1 MNQWWG
7 SQTRASRVAWLLL
20 FILAIFSVRL
30 FYIQVIKHKE
40 YLTKAD
46 NMQTDRQV
54 LPAVRG
60 QIYVRDTDGNIAPL
74 VLNRTVYTLFADPSE
89 VKDANKARELVR
101 RVAGDKLV
109 QKNDPL
115 GKLGDKNRRYVVL
128 AQELTQQQAE
138 TIRKEKLSGLGLK
151 PASQRVYPEGG
162 LAAQTLGFV
171 NADGKG
177 QYGVEQALDGR
188 LGGKAGLLKTVTD
201 VSKVPLT
208 IGTNDVSI
216 PAKDGENIVLSID
229 RNVQSQAEETLAAGL
244 KDAKATTG
252 SMVVMD
258 PQTGRVLAMANFPSY
273 NPEQYR
279 KVDTPAVY
287 KNNVT
292 MNAYE
297 PGSVMKLFTVG
308 AGLDSGAITPRST
321 FLDTGCVQ
329 VDDAKMCNVERN
341 IDGKMMTPMNLL
353 EYSLNTG
360 AVWVLQQMGGGS
372 INLAGRQ
379 KYYGYLTKNYRFNQP
394 TGIELAH
401 EADSVIFKPDMNRGP
416 RVLYANMTFG
426 QGEQLTMIQ
435 VISAFSAVING
446 GNYYK
451 PTVVLGSY
459 DLNTSKLT
467 EQKPQLL
474 QGNVL
479 APQHSYDLRDMLQQ
493 ARYLGAK
500 GKLRDNGYFV
510 GGKSGTAQKI
520 DPATGKYSHTLTT
533 GTYIGFGA
541 DKTKVPK
548 YAIMVRVDDAHN
560 GGYAGSAAAQ
570 PIFDKMS
577 NFMIQY
583 QGVSK

>member
-138 TIRKEKLSGLGLK
+138 AIRKEKLSGLGLK

-321 FLDTGCVQ
+321 FLNTGCVQ

-459 DLNTSKLT
+459 DINTNKLT

-520 DPATGKYSHTLTT
+520 DPVTGKYSHTLTT

-541 DKTKVPK
+541 DKTKAPK

>member
-1 MNQWWG
+1 M
-7 SQTRASRVAWLLL
+7 
-20 FILAIFSVRL
+20 
-30 FYIQVIKHKE
+30 
-40 YLTKAD
+40 
-46 NMQTDRQV
+46 
-54 LPAVRG
+54 
-60 QIYVRDTDGNIAPL
+60 
-74 VLNRTVYTLFADPSE
+74 YTLFADPSE
-89 VKDANKARELVR
+89 VKDVNKARELVR

-138 TIRKEKLSGLGLK
+138 AIRKEKLSGLGLK

-435 VISAFSAVING
+435 VISAFSAVINAVS
-446 GNYYK
+446 YTHLTL
-451 PTVVLGSY
+451 PTNREV
-459 DLNTSKLT
+459 
-467 EQKPQLL
+467 
-474 QGNVL
+474 
-479 APQHSYDLRDMLQQ
+479 
-493 ARYLGAK
+493 
-500 GKLRDNGYFV
+500 
-510 GGKSGTAQKI
+510 
-520 DPATGKYSHTLTT
+520 
-533 GTYIGFGA
+533 
-541 DKTKVPK
+541 
-548 YAIMVRVDDAHN
+548 
-560 GGYAGSAAAQ
+560 
-570 PIFDKMS
+570 
-577 NFMIQY
+577 
-583 QGVSK
+583 

>member
-138 TIRKEKLSGLGLK
+138 AIRKEKLSGLGLK
-151 PASQRVYPEGG
+151 PASQRVYPEGA

-459 DLNTSKLT
+459 DINTNKLT

-520 DPATGKYSHTLTT
+520 DPVTGKYSHTLTT

-541 DKTKVPK
+541 DKTKAPK